1 MNAAIGFFARIA
13 AGTVL
18 LLLAATVSG
27 CGGGGGSSSGPAA
40 GTDPIPLAMQMRGAL
55 GNQRLNTG
63 QGSQL
68 TLPIE
73 FTASLVGGAPA
84 VTVIVSDQA
93 SVLENNPYAP
103 AHRMS
108 VDVAV
113 PEPHFPLATLL
124 AWYDPYSCNDRRICL
139 INGNEGPDAN
149 PPTRFAVR
157 IYVELGNVAG
167 LHTECVGTA
176 IEKDPRCFDPND
188 SDADTVTERFVNAAY
203 RAMQASN
210 NGSHPFVNLGHHAS
224 VTLLRN
230 GAEFN
235 WRDPHARGNDLQT
248 VPVKI
253 QSNES
258 VLDDV
263 PVGNASQL
271 FTAANGS
278 HDLHIVFESDLNR
291 DPVVPRGVVRV
302 YTADLQNPFVDYAL
316 RIYMNWNN
324 YNYLSNLD
332 SQQNSQQRSLA
343 ESDVRA
349 RLGESFAGAGAF
361 GDAFGVAPST
371 ESVESRLR
379 GLSDGGGVGG
389 VGGSGRGS
397 FGLWEGGDENG
408 RGWVSLGRVDRNFGV
423 LGSGD
428 GLDGLDGRGR
438 RNGWEFGDAPDN
450 PFAALVGD
458 GFAAGGESRF
468 DSGLFRVAVFG
479 DAPEDS
485 GLDPD
490 ARRWGNWALRGIG
503 SGVGSGI
510 GFPDV
515 GTLAGLSAVGEN
527 VRGGMA
533 EFSDFHIRSGFA
545 WAVQAGT
552 LDESGAILSGAGD
565 FANLRT
571 RTTFAGVRWRASFGD
586 KWGGVGT
593 AHFGLAEARS
603 DGALRRGT
611 FRLGAYSAGIG
622 RGDVWRTG
630 DAVMLRLRQPLR
642 AEGGGMFAVFP
653 DGVSGWVDAVPSG
666 RQLDFDAV
674 YRWRFGERADGVFA
688 GTLRRDAGHSRRNS
702 WDGGAMFR
710 VDMGF

>member
-18 LLLAATVSG
+18 LLFAATVAG

-40 GTDPIPLAMQMRGAL
+40 QPDSLVDQL
-55 GNQRLNTG
+55 GVATNNPRIRDLDASGGNP
-63 QGSQL
+63 
-68 TLPIE
+68 LPIQ
-73 FTASLVGGAPA
+73 FSASLISGAPA
-84 VTVIVSDQA
+84 VTVIVSEDPA
-93 SVLENNPYAP
+93 VVDNNPYAP
-103 AHRMS
+103 GGARIIATAPNDFLH
-108 VDVAV
+108 
-113 PEPHFPLATLL
+113 LATLV
-124 AWYDPYSCNDRRICL
+124 AWYDSASCNGTCL
-139 INGNEGPDAN
+139 ITGEEGPGAN

-157 IYVELGNVAG
+157 IFAEWDNLVA
-167 LHTECVGTA
+167 LHDACIGYPNFQ
-176 IEKDPRCFDPND
+176 DPRCLDPQRIR
-188 SDADTVTERFVNAAY
+188 ERFENAVV
-203 RAMQASN
+203 RAVRATHEPGGIFESFTDATAH
-210 NGSHPFVNLGHHAS
+210 GGLLL
-224 VTLLRN
+224 VTLRMT
-230 GAEFN
+230 AEFN
-235 WRDPHARGNDLQT
+235 WTDPHSG
-248 VPVKI
+248 
-253 QSNES
+253 
-258 VLDDV
+258 
-263 PVGNASQL
+263 
-271 FTAANGS
+271 GS
-278 HDLHIVFESDLNR
+278 HPINVKMSSDPGVLIDDPGLNGEMLDFAISSGRNTFGEARIYSLES
-291 DPVVPRGVVRV
+291 
-302 YTADLQNPFVDYAL
+302 TADPDSRYAIRVHLTNHNYVALVDP
-316 RIYMNWNN
+316 WTT
-324 YNYLSNLD
+324 
-332 SQQNSQQRSLA
+332 SQQRSLA
-343 ESDVRA
+343 GSDVRA

-379 GLSDGGGVGG
+379 GLSDGGGGNR
-389 VGGSGRGS
+389 GRGA

-428 GLDGLDGRGR
+428 GFYGRDGPDGRGR

-468 DSGLFRVAVFG
+468 NSGLLRVAVFG

-485 GLDPD
+485 GMDPD
-490 ARRWGNWALRGIG
+490 ARRWANWALRGIG
-503 SGVGSGI
+503 SGVGSGV

-710 VDMGF
+710 VDAGF